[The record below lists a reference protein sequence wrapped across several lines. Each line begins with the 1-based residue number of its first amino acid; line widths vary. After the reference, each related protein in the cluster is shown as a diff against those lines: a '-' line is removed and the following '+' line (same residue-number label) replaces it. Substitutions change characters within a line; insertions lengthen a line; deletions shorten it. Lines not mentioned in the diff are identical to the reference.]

1 MRISALQLMGQVV
14 IYGLFMAFLGYFATL
29 PAYTYVDP
37 GAAVITLSF
46 GHAGAKVSEC
56 RRLTPAEIAAL
67 PPNMRRPM
75 DCPRGRVSLLVE
87 LQLDD
92 EILFK
97 ASLAPSGFAGDGASS
112 VYERFA
118 VMPGQRRLRARLRD
132 SRREEGFDYELD
144 ERVDLVPGQH
154 LVIDFRAGTGG
165 FRIL

>member
-1 MRISALQLMGQVV
+1 MRISAPQLLGQIA
-14 IYGLFMAFLGYFATL
+14 IYGLFMAVLGYFATL

-46 GHAGAKVSEC
+46 GHAGEKVSEC
-56 RRLTPAEIAAL
+56 RRLTAEEIAAL
-67 PPNMRRPM
+67 APNMRRPM

-92 EILFK
+92 EILYK

-112 VYERFA
+112 VYKRFA
-118 VMPGQRRLRARLRD
+118 VAPGQRRLRARLRD

-165 FRIL
+165 FSIL

>member
-1 MRISALQLMGQVV
+1 MRSSAPQLLGQVV
-14 IYGLFMAFLGYFATL
+14 IYGLFMAVLGYFASL

-92 EILFK
+92 EILYK
-97 ASLAPSGFAGDGASS
+97 ASLAPSGLARDGASS

-118 VMPGQRRLRARLRD
+118 VAPGQRRLRARLRD

-144 ERVDLVPGQH
+144 ERDDLVPGQH